1 MRRADRLFQ
10 LIQLLRRR
18 RVVTAAYLAHRL
30 EVSERTV
37 YRDVRDLMR
46 SGVPIQGEAG
56 VGYSLSRSFD
66 LPPLMFTEDE
76 IEALVLGARVVRS
89 WADPA
94 LAGAAGDALD
104 KIETVLP
111 AHLKERVASSAL
123 FALNFDQ
130 TDETTDAL
138 AVLRAAVR
146 DRTKVRFAYERGDGT
161 PSSRTVRP
169 LSLSFVA
176 PRWWLSGW
184 CELREDFRTF
194 RVDRMSDLAAL
205 DERFASEPGRT
216 LADFLARVHEET

>member
-18 RVVTAAYLAHRL
+18 RVVTAATLAERL

-37 YRDVRDLMR
+37 YRDVRDLIR

-89 WADPA
+89 WADRA
-94 LAGAAGDALD
+94 LAGAASDALD

-111 AHLKERVASSAL
+111 AHLKDRVASSAL

-130 TDETTDAL
+130 PAETTDAL

-146 DRTKVRFAYERGDGT
+146 DRTKIRFAYARADGT
-161 PSSRTVRP
+161 PSARVVSP
-169 LSLSFVA
+169 LSLSFVP

-194 RVDRMSDLAAL
+194 RVDRMADLTAL
-205 DERFASEPGRT
+205 DDRFAAEPGRT
-216 LADFLARVHEET
+216 LADFLRSVHEET